1 MAEPDYPDR
10 ADWPRYWRAIR
21 RSGVRLA
28 LGATTAV
35 GLTALDP
42 GMTDQPWRLAILIVI
57 AFVVAVV
64 VDWLGERLL
73 SWWDRRLEG
82 W

>member
-21 RSGVRLA
+21 RTVVRLA
-28 LGATTAV
+28 LGATAV
-35 GLTALDP
+35 VALTVLDP
-42 GMTDQPWRLAILIVI
+42 AMADHPWRLAMVIVI
-57 AFVVAVV
+57 AFGVAVAA
-64 VDWLGERLL
+64 DWLAERLL

-82 W
+82 S